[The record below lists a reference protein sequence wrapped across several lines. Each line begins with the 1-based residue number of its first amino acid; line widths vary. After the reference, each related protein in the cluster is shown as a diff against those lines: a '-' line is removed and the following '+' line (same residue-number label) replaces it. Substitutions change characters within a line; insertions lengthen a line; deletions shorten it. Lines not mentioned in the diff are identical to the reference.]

1 MKKMNKRSIRIVI
14 FSITLAQGAFLTLS
28 ARAQE
33 IPVSPGLTIF
43 PAGVVP
49 SGTLQLD
56 AGISYSNTASGKKGL
71 HIGRAILRY
80 GVGQVELQLE
90 PGSQVV
96 HWGTEKYHG
105 FEDMRLGM
113 KTTLFRST
121 SGRAHI
127 SGQGTMSIPTGI
139 AQLTAG
145 DPELQ
150 LSTIADLVLGDL
162 FFLSTRLD
170 WHSPYFSGNESGTI
184 MFFPGIAI
192 PSISGGAG
200 LGWSRNID
208 NLSLEGSSTIL
219 GGLFLEL
226 GQATALELSAGRNLS
241 TNDPLFYGM
250 RIYRLLTH

>member
-1 MKKMNKRSIRIVI
+1 MKKTNKRFIRIVL
-14 FSITLAQGAFLTLS
+14 FSITLAHGSFLTLS

-56 AGISYSNTASGKKGL
+56 AGISYSNTVSGKKSL

-162 FFLSTRLD
+162 FFFSTRLD

-219 GGLFLEL
+219 GGLFLGL

-241 TNDPLFYGM
+241 TNDPLFYGI